1 MSVWL
6 ELTATGCYFCSG
18 IRNVETI
25 TPQAGGLMTTRY
37 GMTTRTTC
45 RICGSD
51 DLEMYLDLGDQP
63 PSNAFITPDE
73 VADEQRFPLQVHL
86 CKRCGLSQL
95 VHVVHSEDIFDDYI
109 YLSSTSK
116 ALCRHYE
123 EMVNDI
129 LARFDPPEGAL
140 MVDIG
145 ANDGITLRCYPEGR
159 YHVLGV
165 EPSSAGE
172 YARKERFEV
181 VDAFFNAETAAG
193 IAESHGKAS
202 IITATNVFAH
212 VDDIVSFAKG
222 VKTLLADDGIYVIE
236 FPYVG
241 DMLRLLYFDTIYH
254 EHLCYLGFT
263 PLKTLFDQVGL
274 RMFDAVPSEIGASGP
289 AKRLFVCKKEAFH
302 ETTQAMTAAVD
313 SEADWG
319 VREMTAYEE
328 FAARVADVKSAI
340 KAQVAGLK
348 ADGKKIGGYAA
359 PAKGNTLL
367 NYLGLGP
374 GDIAAISENNAE
386 KVGKVT
392 PGAHI
397 PIVGDTEFMDMGI
410 DVSLLLAW
418 NYADFFVENSDF
430 AKNGG
435 RFLVPLPEPVMRP

>member
-1 MSVWL
+1 
-6 ELTATGCYFCSG
+6 
-18 IRNVETI
+18 
-25 TPQAGGLMTTRY
+25 MTTRY

-51 DLEMYLDLGDQP
+51 HLEMYLDLGDQP
-63 PSNAFITPDE
+63 PSNAFIAPGE
-73 VADEQRFPLQVHL
+73 IADEQRFPLQVHL
-86 CKRCGLSQL
+86 CRSCGLSQL
-95 VHVVHSEDIFDDYI
+95 VHVVHAGDIFDDYL
-109 YLSSTSK
+109 YLSSASK
-116 ALCRHYE
+116 ALRRHYG
-123 EMVNDI
+123 EMVGDI
-129 LARFDPPEGAL
+129 LARFDPPADAL
-140 MVDIG
+140 VVDIG

-159 YHVLGV
+159 YRVLGV

-172 YARKERFEV
+172 YARKEGFEI

-222 VKTLLADDGIYVIE
+222 VEALLADDGVYVIE

-263 PLKTLFDQVGL
+263 PLKVLFDQTGL
-274 RMFDAVPSEIGASGP
+274 RMFDVTSSEIGASGP
-289 AKRLFVCKKEAFH
+289 AKRLFVCKAGAPY
-302 ETTQAMTAAVD
+302 ETTPAMTASLNA
-313 SEADWG
+313 EADWG
-319 VREMTAYEE
+319 VTKLAAYED
-328 FAARVADVKSAI
+328 FAARVAEVRDTLN
-340 KAQVAGLK
+340 AQIAGLK
-348 ADGKKIGGYAA
+348 ADGMKIGGYAA

-374 GDIAAISENNAE
+374 DDIAAISENNAE

-392 PGAHI
+392 PGTHI
-397 PIVGDTEFMDMGI
+397 PIVGDAEFMDMGI

-418 NYADFFVENSDF
+418 NYTDFFVENSEF
-430 AKNGG
+430 AKRGG
-435 RFLVPLPEPVMRP
+435 RFLVPLPEPVLRP